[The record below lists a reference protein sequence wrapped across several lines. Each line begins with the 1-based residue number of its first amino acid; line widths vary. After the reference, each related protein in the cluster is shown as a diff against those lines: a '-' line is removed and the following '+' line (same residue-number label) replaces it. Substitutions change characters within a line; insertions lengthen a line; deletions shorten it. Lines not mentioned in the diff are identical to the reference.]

1 MKAMTLD
8 TQLSFMHGDGYEF
21 VCAWFH
27 ILHSSVCISIIHR
40 SPFPLLIFPSVSVT
54 VQKGPGT
61 SRQTAANKLTRR
73 CQRGPIGEQ
82 RRERGTTARTTR
94 VEGKGREGQ
103 TGGEPGSL
111 AGSPKPGGPPQA
123 SLARSPA
130 PSPDRRRHPIA
141 QAPLARKPRP
151 QARQPEPSRRRA
163 PSPPEPQTGA
173 KTPDIEQ
180 GSHGR

>member
-1 MKAMTLD
+1 MVLHSASLGLY
-8 TQLSFMHGDGYEF
+8 QYHLSLSFSSINLSF
-21 VCAWFH
+21 CKR
-27 ILHSSVCISIIHR
+27 HSA
-40 SPFPLLIFPSVSVT
+40 
-54 VQKGPGT
+54 KGPGT

-130 PSPDRRRHPIA
+130 PSPDRHRHPIA